1 MKTPSTGTGL
11 ALLALAIGAH
21 GVLSHLAV
29 DRAANA
35 SAPSPAALLQQGP
48 TVVWMGVSN
57 GSYSTVRYHRLWS
70 DGRMEMRLIG
80 RETSSG
86 GGWSWFANDW
96 VEVPPPPSGNGFACR
111 TDINGDRQ
119 VDGAD
124 LGILLAGWGP
134 QAPCLPDATYPC
146 LTIGSGALK

>member
-1 MKTPSTGTGL
+1 MKHLSTGTGL

-21 GVLSHLAV
+21 GLLSHLAV
-29 DRAANA
+29 DRPAVA
-35 SAPSPAALLQQGP
+35 SAPATALQQGP

-96 VEVPPPPSGNGFACR
+96 VEVPPPPAGNGFACR

-124 LGILLAGWGP
+124 LGILLAGRGP
-134 QAPCLPDATYPC
+134 QSPCLPDASYPC
-146 LTIGSGALK
+146 MTVGGGAVK